1 MGLCTRGIP
10 GWRSL
15 KMKTINLTEEE
26 YYLLID
32 LADAS
37 LMEFNYV
44 VTSTLQ
50 SLAIKLQMDAS
61 TMRWINQMLDEEE
74 TKDEK
79 S

>member
-1 MGLCTRGIP
+1 
-10 GWRSL
+10 
-15 KMKTINLTEEE
+15 MKTINLTEEE

-44 VTSTLQ
+44 VTNTLQ

>member
-1 MGLCTRGIP
+1 
-10 GWRSL
+10 
-15 KMKTINLTEEE
+15 MKTINLTEEE

-61 TMRWINQMLDEEE
+61 TMHWINQMLDEEE